1 MNDDFEVA
9 AEFYM
14 AALAEEGI
22 WHEEIRGELW
32 FRLVTSKIKADL
44 LTEGLIESLEKAF
57 LAKEIP
63 LKVTLRFNGIS
74 RYIFEN

>member
-1 MNDDFEVA
+1 M
-9 AEFYM
+9 
-14 AALAEEGI
+14 
-22 WHEEIRGELW
+22 RGELW

-63 LKVTLRFNGIS
+63 
-74 RYIFEN
+74 FERLP